1 MDYNEEKIPFINI
14 SKKVM
19 ATLSFYLMIYIVV
32 SLFHVSVYFFFKGK
46 IKFDQFAEVG
56 ESIIWFL
63 GIFSSGGM
71 TAIAA
76 QKILNKKKNEKS
88 KDNSNNS

>member
-1 MDYNEEKIPFINI
+1 MDYNEEKHKGMKL
-14 SKKVM
+14 SKDVM
-19 ATLSFYLMIYIVV
+19 STLAFYLMIYGIF
-32 SLFHVSVYFFFKGK
+32 LYLHVAAFLYFIGK
-46 IKFDQFAEVG
+46 ITFDQYTVTNQW
-56 ESIIWFL
+56 IIGFL

-71 TAIAA
+71 TAIVA